1 MLLQKN
7 SQDWL
12 KKLDM
17 KDNNFLFD
25 ASALYKLLTVY
36 RDYTDKIDYNY
47 IYILDLTFYEI
58 GNAIWKDYYVFKRI
72 TNFTETSEVIYEI
85 LKELNVIDNLF
96 LSFIKIIKI
105 AIEKNLTYYD
115 ASYVYASKNFGL
127 ILVSEDQDLIEKGNA
142 ISVKEFI
149 EKYLKNNN

>member
-1 MLLQKN
+1 
-7 SQDWL
+7 
-12 KKLDM
+12 M

-36 RDYTDKIDYNY
+36 KDYTDKIAYNY

-58 GNAIWKDYYVFKRI
+58 GNAIWEDYYTFKRI
-72 TNFTETSEVIYEI
+72 NNLIETSEVIYEI
-85 LKELNVIDNLF
+85 LKELNVIEN
-96 LSFIKIIKI
+96 LSFIEIIKI

-127 ILVSEDQDLIEKGNA
+127 ILVSEDKDLIEKGNA

-149 EKYLKNNN
+149 EKYLSNNN

>member
-1 MLLQKN
+1 
-7 SQDWL
+7 
-12 KKLDM
+12 M

-36 RDYTDKIDYNY
+36 KDYTNKIDYNY

-58 GNAIWKDYYVFKRI
+58 GNTIWKDYYLLKRI
-72 TNFTETSEVIYEI
+72 TDFTETSEVIYEI
-85 LKELNVIDNLF
+85 LKELNIIENLS
-96 LSFIKIIKI
+96 LSFIEIIKI

-115 ASYVYASKNFGL
+115 ASYVYASKNFRL
-127 ILVSEDQDLIEKGNA
+127 ILVSEDKDLIEKGNA

>member
-1 MLLQKN
+1 
-7 SQDWL
+7 
-12 KKLDM
+12 M

-36 RDYTDKIDYNY
+36 KDYTDKIAYNY

-58 GNAIWKDYYVFKRI
+58 GNAIWKDYYIFKRI
-72 TNFTETSEVIYEI
+72 NNLIETSEVIYEI
-85 LKELNVIDNLF
+85 LKELNVIEN
-96 LSFIKIIKI
+96 LSFIEIIKI

-127 ILVSEDQDLIEKGNA
+127 ILVSEDKDLIEKGNA

-149 EKYLKNNN
+149 EKYLINNN

>member
-1 MLLQKN
+1 
-7 SQDWL
+7 
-12 KKLDM
+12 M

-25 ASALYKLLTVY
+25 TSALYKLLTVY
-36 RDYTDKIDYNY
+36 KDYTNKIDYNY
-47 IYILDLTFYEI
+47 IYILDFTFYEI
-58 GNAIWKDYYVFKRI
+58 GNAIWKDYHKFKRI
-72 TNFTETSEVIYEI
+72 NNPTETSEVIYGI
-85 LKELNVIDNLF
+85 LKELNVIKNSY
-96 LSFIKIIKI
+96 LSFIEIIKI

-127 ILVSEDQDLIEKGNA
+127 ILVSEDEDLIEKDNA

>member
-1 MLLQKN
+1 MP
-7 SQDWL
+7 
-12 KKLDM
+12 
-17 KDNNFLFD
+17 FLFD

-36 RDYTDKIDYNY
+36 KNYTNKIDYDY

-58 GNAIWKDYYVFKRI
+58 GNAIWKDYHIFKKI
-72 TNFTETSEVIYEI
+72 NNLIETSEIIYEI
-85 LKELNVIDNLF
+85 LKELNVIENSS
-96 LSFIKIIKI
+96 LSFIEIIKI

-115 ASYVYASKNFGL
+115 DLYVYASKNFGL

>member
-1 MLLQKN
+1 
-7 SQDWL
+7 
-12 KKLDM
+12 M

-36 RDYTDKIDYNY
+36 KDYTDKIDYNY

-58 GNAIWKDYYVFKRI
+58 GNAIWKDYYLLKRI

-85 LKELNVIDNLF
+85 LKELNVIENLS
-96 LSFIKIIKI
+96 LSFIEIIKI

-115 ASYVYASKNFGL
+115 ASYVYASKNFGS
-127 ILVSEDQDLIEKGNA
+127 ILVSEDKDLIEKGNA

>member
-1 MLLQKN
+1 
-7 SQDWL
+7 
-12 KKLDM
+12 M

-36 RDYTDKIDYNY
+36 KDYTDKIDYNY

-58 GNAIWKDYYVFKRI
+58 GNAIWKDYYLLKRI
-72 TNFTETSEVIYEI
+72 TDFTETSEVIYEI
-85 LKELNVIDNLF
+85 LKELNVIENLS
-96 LSFIKIIKI
+96 LSFIEIIKI

-127 ILVSEDQDLIEKGNA
+127 ILVSEDKDLIEKGNA

>member
-1 MLLQKN
+1 
-7 SQDWL
+7 
-12 KKLDM
+12 M

-36 RDYTDKIDYNY
+36 KDYTDKIYYNY

-58 GNAIWKDYYVFKRI
+58 GNAIWKDYYLLKRI
-72 TNFTETSEVIYEI
+72 NDFTETSELIYEI
-85 LKELNVIDNLF
+85 LKELNVIENLS
-96 LSFIKIIKI
+96 LSFIEIIKI

-127 ILVSEDQDLIEKGNA
+127 ILVSEDKDLIKKANA

>member
-1 MLLQKN
+1 
-7 SQDWL
+7 
-12 KKLDM
+12 M

-36 RDYTDKIDYNY
+36 KDYTDKVSYKN

-58 GNAIWKDYYVFKRI
+58 GNAIWKDYYIFKRI
-72 TNFTETSEVIYEI
+72 NNLIETSEVIYEI
-85 LKELNVIDNLF
+85 LKEFNVIENLS
-96 LSFIKIIKI
+96 LLFIEIIKI

-127 ILVSEDQDLIEKGNA
+127 ILVSEDKDLIEKGNA

>member
-1 MLLQKN
+1 
-7 SQDWL
+7 
-12 KKLDM
+12 M

-25 ASALYKLLTVY
+25 ASALYKLITIY
-36 RDYTDKIDYNY
+36 KDYTDKIDYNY

-58 GNAIWKDYYVFKRI
+58 GNAIWKDYYLLKRI
-72 TNFTETSEVIYEI
+72 TDFTETSEVIYEI
-85 LKELNVIDNLF
+85 LKELNVIENLS
-96 LSFIKIIKI
+96 LSFIEIIKI

-127 ILVSEDQDLIEKGNA
+127 ILVSEDKDLIKKGNA

>member
-1 MLLQKN
+1 
-7 SQDWL
+7 
-12 KKLDM
+12 M

-25 ASALYKLLTVY
+25 ASALHKLLTVY
-36 RDYTDKIDYNY
+36 KDYTNKIDYNY

-58 GNAIWKDYYVFKRI
+58 GNTIWKDYYLLKRI
-72 TNFTETSEVIYEI
+72 TDFTETSEVIYEI
-85 LKELNVIDNLF
+85 LKELNIIENLS
-96 LSFIKIIKI
+96 LSFIEIIKI

-127 ILVSEDQDLIEKGNA
+127 ILVSEDKDLIEKGNA

>member
-1 MLLQKN
+1 
-7 SQDWL
+7 
-12 KKLDM
+12 M

-36 RDYTDKIDYNY
+36 KDYTDKIDYNY

-58 GNAIWKDYYVFKRI
+58 GNTIWKDYYLLKRI
-72 TNFTETSEVIYEI
+72 TDFTETSEVIYEI
-85 LKELNVIDNLF
+85 LKELNIIENLS
-96 LSFIKIIKI
+96 LSFIEIIKI

-127 ILVSEDQDLIEKGNA
+127 ILVSEDKDLIEKGNA
-142 ISVKEFI
+142 ILVKEFI
-149 EKYLKNNN
+149 EKYLSNNN

>member
-1 MLLQKN
+1 
-7 SQDWL
+7 
-12 KKLDM
+12 M
-17 KDNNFLFD
+17 KDNAFLFD

-36 RDYTDKIDYNY
+36 KDYADKIDYNY

-58 GNAIWKDYYVFKRI
+58 GNAIWKDYYLLKRL
-72 TNFTETSEVIYEI
+72 TNFTETSKVIYEI
-85 LKELNVIDNLF
+85 LKEFNVIGDLS
-96 LSFIKIIKI
+96 LSFIEIIKI

-127 ILVSEDQDLIEKGNA
+127 ILVSEDKDLIEKGNA